1 MALKNIVLG
10 DRIFNISYIIKDN
23 SSSLWAV
30 FLHGWGSN
38 KELMQ
43 NTFSDFF
50 NAYNH
55 IYIDLPGFGN
65 SSNDYILDSND
76 YCEVIKTLLDTMQI
90 KADIAIGHSFGGK
103 IATLLNPKILILL
116 SSAGI
121 PKIKS
126 LKVKLK
132 IKLAKL
138 FNLFGIKS
146 TIFRTKD
153 AKNLPQN
160 MYECLKIA
168 IDEDLSI
175 KFGEFKNKAFI
186 FWGKDDD
193 TTPIYMAQKIHSIIK
208 DSKLYILEGE
218 HFFFLKHAKTIDRI
232 VNE

>member
-10 DRIFNISYIIKDN
+10 ERKFDISYMIKNNN
-23 SSSLWAV
+23 SPLWAI

-38 KELMQ
+38 KELLQ
-43 NTFSDFF
+43 NTFGDFF
-50 NAYNH
+50 NSYNH

-65 SSNDYILDSND
+65 SSNDYILDSNN
-76 YCEVIKTLLDTMQI
+76 YCDVIKALLDLLHI
-90 KADIAIGHSFGGK
+90 KADVAIGHSFGGK

-121 PKIKS
+121 IKEKSIKVRLKIKS
-126 LKVKLK
+126 
-132 IKLAKL
+132 AKL
-138 FNLFGIKS
+138 LNFFGIKS

-168 IDEDLSI
+168 VNEDFSI
-175 KFGEFKNKAFI
+175 KFSEFDNKAFI
-186 FWGKDDD
+186 FWGKNDD
-193 TTPIYMAQKIHSIIK
+193 TTPLYMAQKIHSIIK
-208 DSKLYILEGE
+208 DSKLYILEGD